1 MIIAKNMLLSE
12 HADVETW
19 RHALLHRRKKVEFMV
34 IVIHPEHL
42 YPMEIM
48 SSKEFLRVD
57 ADDIRYRV
65 VGMADGYGS
74 AVKLVQQAVEEVLK
88 VDPQLM
94 QLKQR
99 LQEIYI

>member
-12 HADVETW
+12 NADVKVW
-19 RHALLHRRKKVEFMV
+19 RHALLHRRKKVGFMV
-34 IVIHPEHL
+34 LVIHPEHV

-48 SSKEFLRVD
+48 SSKEFLRAD

-65 VGMADGYGS
+65 IGMADGYGS
-74 AVKLVQQAVEEVLK
+74 ALKLFRQAVEEVLK
-88 VDPQLM
+88 TDPQLK